1 MATVRTVHYSVL
13 INGSPFGSIT
23 PERGIRQGD
32 PLSLYLFILC
42 TDILRN
48 LIRWKATS
56 GELKGVRIGNGVPA
70 ITHLQFADDSL
81 FFCLA
86 NKRNYIALKEAFEVY
101 KYYSG
106 KKINTSKSI
115 ITFGSRVYGYKQ
127 DFLKSIL
134 AIPNHGGGGKYLGL
148 RSNLSIK
155 KKKRNVWVHNR
166 ASEKKNC

>member
-1 MATVRTVHYSVL
+1 M
-13 INGSPFGSIT
+13 
-23 PERGIRQGD
+23 
-32 PLSLYLFILC
+32 
-42 TDILRN
+42 
-48 LIRWKATS
+48 
-56 GELKGVRIGNGVPA
+56 PA
-70 ITHLQFADDSL
+70 ITHLQFTDDSL

-148 RSNLSIK
+148 RSNLSV
-155 KKKRNVWVHNR
+155 KKRKEMFEYIIERVKKR
-166 ASEKKNC
+166 TASWSAKFLSLAGKENDQVCGVSHGGLRDVLF